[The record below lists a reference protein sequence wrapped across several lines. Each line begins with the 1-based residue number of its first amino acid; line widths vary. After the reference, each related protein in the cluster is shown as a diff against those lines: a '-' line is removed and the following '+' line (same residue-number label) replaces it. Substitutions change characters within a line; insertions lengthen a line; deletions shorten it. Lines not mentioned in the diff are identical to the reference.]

1 MLRSRKFR
9 IAISAL
15 TVVVLLVGFGLLTG
29 CGKKT
34 KIGNGSN
41 GKANGDGPQAW
52 TDATA
57 KPSGKPWGGTL
68 QVTLGDWKALQ
79 KIIDSHKG
87 KVVVAG
93 FFTTWDEENV
103 FQIRHIARLQSRFPE
118 KIICVLVSSDFNDES
133 EKPEALRPMLAT
145 LVKEWIGTELPGDA
159 TLRLFISTEEDVE
172 FNRNADTIDAV
183 PTVFVY
189 DQSGKRTKIFLGGE
203 KGIDYGLHVLP
214 VVEEMLK

>member
-1 MLRSRKFR
+1 M
-9 IAISAL
+9 
-15 TVVVLLVGFGLLTG
+15 VVGLLVGFGLLTG

-34 KIGNGSN
+34 KT
-41 GKANGDGPQAW
+41 KKPVAPKAW
-52 TDATA
+52 TDAVA

-118 KIICVLVSSDFNDES
+118 KILCVLVSSDFNDES
-133 EKPEALRPMLAT
+133 VKPEALRPMLAT

-172 FNRNADTIDAV
+172 FNRNANTIDAV